1 MRPRSSYDTRMRFRP
16 LVLLPTLLGS
26 AALVVG
32 CGTKT
37 KIVTVTHTT
46 TLVETVAAPAGAIL
60 MPRRDGEL
68 VYRPSIIALSDTAAL
83 TDVRWSSFGKRRA
96 VGRGTYYLNACEPTC
111 ATAPLDKVNAK
122 IDLTRS
128 APCDGHLAYKI
139 ITIEGPGMKVRDEPI
154 SRVISAARAACP

>member
-1 MRPRSSYDTRMRFRP
+1 M
-16 LVLLPTLLGS
+16 
-26 AALVVG
+26 
-32 CGTKT
+32 
-37 KIVTVTHTT
+37 
-46 TLVETVAAPAGAIL
+46 ETVAAPAGAIL

-96 VGRGTYYLNACEPTC
+96 VGRGPYYLNACEPTC

-122 IDLTRS
+122 IELTGS